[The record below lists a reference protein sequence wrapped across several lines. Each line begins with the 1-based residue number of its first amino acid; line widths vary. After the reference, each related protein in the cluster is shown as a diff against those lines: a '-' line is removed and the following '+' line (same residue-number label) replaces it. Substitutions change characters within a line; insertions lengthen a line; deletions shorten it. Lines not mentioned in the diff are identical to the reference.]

1 MNINNSYNIQQHEE
15 KGERVLKRI
24 SGPAS
29 NSYER
34 IQQHLRNSFRN
45 RGEANGGKPNGVVP

>member
-34 IQQHLRNSFRN
+34 ISTFA
-45 RGEANGGKPNGVVP
+45 E